1 MQRAAARA
9 FANDFTPNFPLHLM
23 AKDLG
28 YAIGEASLLGRSLQT
43 ATSAL
48 AIFKDAIAKG
58 YGDHDFSA
66 VIKSQQQ
73 SPQ

>member
-1 MQRAAARA
+1 
-9 FANDFTPNFPLHLM
+9 M

-28 YAIGEASLLGRSLQT
+28 YAIDEASHLGRSLHT

-58 YGDHDFSA
+58 YGDQDFSA